1 MAVNKQPSANTL
13 IILQALIM
21 GTFAALIYI
30 LLEFFWP
37 DAGPAIFS
45 LGLTLACLIM
55 SFFLSKLSQSGLV
68 SSSAIRSSPIIETP
82 KSETKTKTNIKSAI
96 TNQSTSTKEE
106 TEAPSESIAL
116 TAANEEKTVVVDQV
130 EVKKFDVT
138 PWQPFDK
145 SPIGII
151 LLGIDGKTL
160 YANEIGQKS
169 VKPDGQITLQ
179 LDDGKDLNEW
189 IKQARNK
196 VTDYNLW
203 QRVADTDVATEDR
216 QFYDVAVNF
225 RQGEE
230 VETMIVM
237 INRTADYSVE
247 EEDFD
252 FIAFATHE
260 LRGPIT
266 VIRGY
271 LEILEQELKPAI
283 SGDHQQIFD
292 RLIVSSNR
300 LSTYINNILSVSK
313 YDRKH
318 LQVFI
323 HEETVS
329 DIIDSIVDDLKLRA
343 STQQRLLTFELEDD
357 LPTVAADKSSVG
369 EVIVNLV
376 DNAIKYSHEGGS
388 IIVNAVSK
396 GEFVEISVTDYGIG
410 MPSNVVNNLFK
421 KFYRSHRSRQ
431 AVAGTGIGLY
441 LSKAIIDSHGGYIS
455 VKSEV
460 GEGSVFT
467 FGIPVYNSV
476 ADKIEKGDGKNKE
489 LIRQQHEGWIKNHGL
504 YKN

>member
-1 MAVNKQPSANTL
+1 MAVNKHPSANTL

-21 GTFAALIYI
+21 GAFAALIYI
-30 LLEFFWP
+30 LIEFFWP
-37 DAGPAIFS
+37 DAEPAIFS
-45 LGLTLACLIM
+45 LGLTIACLIM
-55 SFFLSKLSQSGLV
+55 SLLLSKLSQGGML
-68 SSSAIRSSPIIETP
+68 AEPTD
-82 KSETKTKTNIKSAI
+82 KSVAAPEANVKA
-96 TNQSTSTKEE
+96 QTSDQTMTEE
-106 TEAPSESIAL
+106 AQTQPSENVAL
-116 TAANEEKTVVVDQV
+116 TAISENNTIVIDQVEEKT
-130 EVKKFDVT
+130 FDKT

-145 SPIGII
+145 SPIGLI
-151 LLGIDGKTL
+151 LINPKNEVL

-169 VKPDGQITLQ
+169 VGQNGQITLR
-179 LDDGKDLNEW
+179 LDDGQNLNNW
-189 IKQARNK
+189 IRHARRK
-196 VTDYNLW
+196 VADYGLW
-203 QRVADTDVATEDR
+203 QRATDTDATEDG
-216 QFYDVAVNF
+216 QFYDVVANF

-237 INRTADYSVE
+237 INRTAEYAVE

-313 YDRKH
+313 YDRRH

-323 HEETVS
+323 HEETVA
-329 DIIDSIVDDLKLRA
+329 DILDSVADDLKLRA
-343 STQQRLLTFELEDD
+343 STQQRLLTFDVDES
-357 LPTVAADKSSVG
+357 LPTVAADKSSIG

-388 IIVNAVSK
+388 IIVGAESK
-396 GEFVEISVTDYGIG
+396 GDFVEISVTDYGIG

-421 KFYRSHRSRQ
+421 KFYRSHRSRES
-431 AVAGTGIGLY
+431 VAGTGIGLY
-441 LSKAIIDSHGGYIS
+441 LSKAVIDSHGGYIS

-467 FGIPVYNSV
+467 FGIPVYASV
-476 ADKIEKGDGKNKE
+476 ADKVEEGDGKNKE